1 MNNIT
6 IKTKLLLVSLLVSLA
21 LIVVSIDSL
30 ISSKNELMDAK
41 KTMLTTQIDTVGSL
55 LAYYEGEVSS
65 GRMNL
70 EKAQDAAKE
79 HIKSLRYNEKEYFFI
94 LNNQVQG
101 VMHPI
106 KPALDNTDLS
116 DIKDPDGK
124 HLFVEFAKVAKE
136 DKEGY
141 VSYMWPKPNT
151 ETPLPKLTFVREF
164 PAWGWIVGT
173 GVYVDDVDNE
183 FMDLVVKKG
192 IGIALLIIVMVVLLI
207 AIERSI
213 GHKLETMQKMAEE
226 LASGNGDLTKRL
238 DIPGSDEPAQ
248 TANSINSFISV
259 IQTLVQS
266 AKRSSDEN
274 ASVAT
279 ELSKTSMAIGR
290 RMEDESNQMD
300 AIYRSTEQII
310 AHLALSK
317 RDNEATCKEVVEASE
332 MLRVSRNELMSMI
345 EMIKR
350 SVEVEADFAIK
361 IHELTNNARQIR
373 EVLSV
378 IGEIADQTNLLAL
391 NAAIEAARAGEH
403 GRGFAVVADEVRK
416 LAERTQGSLTQTD
429 VTISLIVSSI
439 EEASVQMGQN
449 AKSIEKLG
457 EKSQLVGERIEQT
470 SGVVNQTSEA
480 IKKLVVDADSNTK
493 EVEGI
498 SQRLA
503 TMNDLTRANARSVE
517 EIATTAEHLY
527 KVADGLNQN
536 LGRFH
541 A

>member
-1 MNNIT
+1 MDNIT
-6 IKTKLLLVSLLVSLA
+6 IKTKLMLVSLLVSLA
-21 LIVVSIDSL
+21 LMVAAVDSL
-30 ISSKNELMDAK
+30 LSTKKGLMDAK
-41 KTMLTTQIDTVGSL
+41 KTMLTTQIDTVTSL
-55 LAYYEGEVSS
+55 LAYYQNEVNE
-65 GRMNL
+65 GRMSL
-70 EKAQDAAKE
+70 DKAQDAAKE
-79 HIKSLRYNEKEYFFI
+79 HIKTLRYNEKEYFFI
-94 LNNQVQG
+94 LNDKVQG

-116 DIKDPDGK
+116 DIKDPEGK
-124 HLFVEFAKVAKE
+124 NLFVEFAKVAKE
-136 DKEGY
+136 EKEGY
-141 VSYMWPKPNT
+141 VTYMWPKPDT
-151 ETPLPKLTFVREF
+151 ETPLPKLTFVRAF
-164 PAWGWIVGT
+164 PAWGWIVGS

-183 FMDLVVKKG
+183 FLDLVIQKG
-192 IGIALLIIVMVVLLI
+192 IIITVLVTLLLMLLI
-207 AIERSI
+207 AIQRSI
-213 GHKLETMQKMAEE
+213 GHKLSTMQLMAEE

-238 DIPGSDEPAQ
+238 GITGTDEPAR
-248 TANSINSFISV
+248 AAGSINSFIAV
-259 IQTLVQS
+259 IQTMVQN
-266 AKRSSDEN
+266 AKRASDEN

-279 ELSKTSMAIGR
+279 ELSQTSIAIGR

-310 AHLALSK
+310 SHLALSK
-317 RDNEATCKEVVEASE
+317 RDNETTCKEVVEASE
-332 MLRVSRNELMSMI
+332 MLRISRDELMAMI
-345 EMIKR
+345 EMIHH

-361 IHELTNNARQIR
+361 IRELTNNARQIR

-378 IGEIADQTNLLAL
+378 IGDIADQTNLLAL

-429 VTISLIVSSI
+429 VTISLIVSAI
-439 EEASVQMGQN
+439 EEASVQMEQN

-480 IKKLVVDADSNTK
+480 IKKLVVDADTSTK

-503 TMNDLTRANARSVE
+503 AMNDLSRANARSVE
-517 EIATTAEHLY
+517 EIATTAEHLF

>member
-1 MNNIT
+1 MDNIT
-6 IKTKLLLVSLLVSLA
+6 IKTKLMLVSLLVSLA
-21 LIVVSIDSL
+21 LMVAAVDSL
-30 ISSKNELMDAK
+30 ISTKKGLMDAK
-41 KTMLTTQIDTVGSL
+41 KTMLTTQIDTVTSL
-55 LAYYEGEVSS
+55 LAYYQNEVSE
-65 GRMNL
+65 GRMSL
-70 EKAQDAAKE
+70 DKAQDAAKE
-79 HIKSLRYNEKEYFFI
+79 HIKTLRYNEKEYFFI
-94 LNNQVQG
+94 LNDKVQG

-116 DIKDPDGK
+116 DIKDPEGK
-124 HLFVEFAKVAKE
+124 HLFVEFAKVAKAE
-136 DKEGY
+136 KEGY
-141 VSYMWPKPNT
+141 VTYMWPKPDT
-151 ETPLPKLTFVREF
+151 ETPLPKLTFVRAF
-164 PAWGWIVGT
+164 PAWGWIVGS

-183 FMDLVVKKG
+183 FLDLVIQKG
-192 IGIALLIIVMVVLLI
+192 IIITVLVTLLLMLLI
-207 AIERSI
+207 AIQRSI
-213 GHKLETMQKMAEE
+213 GHKLSTMQLMAEE

-238 DIPGSDEPAQ
+238 GITGTDEPAR
-248 TANSINSFISV
+248 AAGSINSFIAV
-259 IQTLVQS
+259 IQTMVQN
-266 AKRSSDEN
+266 AKRASDEN

-279 ELSKTSMAIGR
+279 ELSQTSIAIGR

-300 AIYRSTEQII
+300 AIYRTTEQII

-317 RDNEATCKEVVEASE
+317 RDNETTCKEVVEASE
-332 MLRVSRNELMSMI
+332 MLRISRDELMAMI
-345 EMIKR
+345 EMIHH

-361 IHELTNNARQIR
+361 IRELTNNARQIR

-378 IGEIADQTNLLAL
+378 IGDIADQTNLLAL

-429 VTISLIVSSI
+429 VTISLIVSAI
-439 EEASVQMGQN
+439 EEASVQMEQN

-480 IKKLVVDADSNTK
+480 IKKLVVDADTSTK

-503 TMNDLTRANARSVE
+503 AMKDLSRANARSVE
-517 EIATTAEHLY
+517 EIATTAEHLF

>member
-1 MNNIT
+1 MDNIT
-6 IKTKLLLVSLLVSLA
+6 IKTKLMLVSLLVSLA
-21 LIVVSIDSL
+21 LMVAAVDSL
-30 ISSKNELMDAK
+30 ISTKKGLMDAK
-41 KTMLTTQIDTVGSL
+41 KTMLTTQIDTVTSL
-55 LAYYEGEVSS
+55 LAYYQNEVSE
-65 GRMNL
+65 GRMSL
-70 EKAQDAAKE
+70 DKAQDAAKE
-79 HIKSLRYNEKEYFFI
+79 HIKTLRYNEKEYFFI
-94 LNNQVQG
+94 LNDKVQG

-116 DIKDPDGK
+116 DIKDPEGK
-124 HLFVEFAKVAKE
+124 NLFVEFAKVAKE
-136 DKEGY
+136 EKEGY
-141 VSYMWPKPNT
+141 VTYMWPKPDT
-151 ETPLPKLTFVREF
+151 ETPLPKLTFVRAF
-164 PAWGWIVGT
+164 PAWGWIVGS

-183 FMDLVVKKG
+183 FLDLVIQKG
-192 IGIALLIIVMVVLLI
+192 IIITVLVTLLLMLLI
-207 AIERSI
+207 AIQRSI
-213 GHKLETMQKMAEE
+213 GHKLSTMQLMAEE

-238 DIPGSDEPAQ
+238 GITGADEPAR
-248 TANSINSFISV
+248 AAGSINSFIAV
-259 IQTLVQS
+259 IQTMVQN
-266 AKRSSDEN
+266 AKRASDEN

-279 ELSKTSMAIGR
+279 ELSQTSIAIGR

-300 AIYRSTEQII
+300 AIYRTTEQII
-310 AHLALSK
+310 SHLALSK
-317 RDNEATCKEVVEASE
+317 RDNETTCKEVVEASE
-332 MLRVSRNELMSMI
+332 MLRISRDELMAMI
-345 EMIKR
+345 EMIHH

-361 IHELTNNARQIR
+361 IRELTNNARQIR

-378 IGEIADQTNLLAL
+378 IGDIADQTNLLAL

-429 VTISLIVSSI
+429 VTISLIVSAI
-439 EEASVQMGQN
+439 EEASVQMEQN

-480 IKKLVVDADSNTK
+480 IKKLVVDADTSTK

-503 TMNDLTRANARSVE
+503 AMNDLSRANARSVE
-517 EIATTAEHLY
+517 EIATTAEHLF

>member
-1 MNNIT
+1 MDNIT
-6 IKTKLLLVSLLVSLA
+6 IKTKLMLVSLLVSLA
-21 LIVVSIDSL
+21 LMVAAVDSL
-30 ISSKNELMDAK
+30 LSTKKGLMDAK
-41 KTMLTTQIDTVGSL
+41 KTMLTTQIDTVTSL
-55 LAYYEGEVSS
+55 LAYYQNEVSA
-65 GRMNL
+65 GRMSL
-70 EKAQDAAKE
+70 DKAQDAAKE
-79 HIKSLRYNEKEYFFI
+79 HIKTLRYNEKEYFFI
-94 LNNQVQG
+94 LNDKVQG

-116 DIKDPDGK
+116 DIKDPEGK
-124 HLFVEFAKVAKE
+124 NLFVEFAKVAKE
-136 DKEGY
+136 EKEGY
-141 VSYMWPKPNT
+141 VTYMWPKPDT
-151 ETPLPKLTFVREF
+151 ETPLPKLTFVRAF
-164 PAWGWIVGT
+164 PAWGWIVGS

-183 FMDLVVKKG
+183 FLDLVIQKG
-192 IGIALLIIVMVVLLI
+192 IIITVLVTLLLMLLI
-207 AIERSI
+207 AIQRSI
-213 GHKLETMQKMAEE
+213 GHKLSTMQLMAEE

-238 DIPGSDEPAQ
+238 GITGTDEPAR
-248 TANSINSFISV
+248 AAGSINSFIAV
-259 IQTLVQS
+259 IQTMVQN
-266 AKRSSDEN
+266 AKRASDEN

-279 ELSKTSMAIGR
+279 ELSQTSIAIGR

-300 AIYRSTEQII
+300 AIYRTTEQII
-310 AHLALSK
+310 SHLALSK
-317 RDNEATCKEVVEASE
+317 RDNETTCKEVVEASE
-332 MLRVSRNELMSMI
+332 MLRISRDELMAMI
-345 EMIKR
+345 EMIHH

-361 IHELTNNARQIR
+361 IRELTNNARQIR

-378 IGEIADQTNLLAL
+378 IGDIADQTNLLAL

-429 VTISLIVSSI
+429 VTISLIVSAI
-439 EEASVQMGQN
+439 EEASVQMEQN

-480 IKKLVVDADSNTK
+480 IKKLVVDADTSTK

-503 TMNDLTRANARSVE
+503 AMNDLSRANARSVE
-517 EIATTAEHLY
+517 EIATTAEHLF